1 MIYIYFMK
9 ITGKIG
15 PIQNVKTLVALGIIH
30 THTHII
36 YPFLFIY
43 YICIIHIIYIFI
55 FVCIYQTSQEVVN
68 EM

>member
-1 MIYIYFMK
+1 MK

-43 YICIIHIIYIFI
+43 ILFMYNTYNIHIYICVYISDI
-55 FVCIYQTSQEVVN
+55 TGSCQRDVRE
-68 EM
+68 